1 MTCVSSSSSPNC
13 SSEKSSPLHT
23 ALPIEMWR
31 VVALMA
37 HDVAGHEALAI
48 ARTTLY
54 SAANQHRL
62 RRRFFGHKAPTP
74 AALQQARFRHQVHL
88 LSRAK
93 KPPHPS
99 GRRSPAA
106 LVVHCPPKHKVNASN
121 SSALATRPCRI
132 VSSHS
137 SPRSQRKEREKELG
151 QLMRCRCKT
160 RARERN
166 RQRRTSRRGA
176 PKQMARLGADK
187 LQKSHSLEASF
198 RALRV
203 CHVRRLVS

>member
-48 ARTTLY
+48 AGTTLY

-93 KPPHPS
+93 KPQHPS
-99 GRRSPAA
+99 GRRGPAA
-106 LVVHCPPKHKVNASN
+106 QVVHCPPKPNGNVSN
-121 SSALATRPCRI
+121 SSALATRSCSI
-132 VSSHS
+132 VSSLRHL
-137 SPRSQRKEREKELG
+137 ERNAKSVKELG
-151 QLMRCRCKT
+151 QLMRWRCRT
-160 RARERN
+160 RARELHH
-166 RQRRTSRRGA
+166 QRRTSRRGT
-176 PKQMARLGADK
+176 PKQVARLGADK